1 MNPSSPIKDAKDA
14 YVQGGADAL
23 HNAPVHEWHPPADD
37 TDSANSTNST
47 GVYIRE
53 HPIPKDSILAEYR
66 DFVREVSELPDGLI
80 VAPVLALCGKL
91 LTPNVSLDFGGS
103 KPLTI
108 FNYIATPAGLRKSTT
123 FSPAEAIARLVL
135 NADDQIA
142 GNASDSALFDTFEK
156 QPHRLQ
162 FEDEGNTI
170 LRTWETAAYGREA
183 AARYLKLYDGRPW
196 TQNFKGA
203 AKANEDQKAERHI
216 GNATL
221 SLCIGSTF
229 GVAKLSHLDAG
240 SGLRRRFGFY
250 VATRSVREILW
261 PRSLNGADIAMLGD
275 KFKRLA
281 DIEGIVGEHSL
292 TPDAKR
298 YWNELQR
305 RNRKRCLDIPGYTE
319 GDENL
324 MASLNESPSRCL
336 KLAVIFQCCRYASG
350 SIDDAL
356 KITPDVLE
364 MAEAHQDSCLDALS
378 DVESMGRRSEIED
391 QCDVIIARLSG
402 DVASTPGKSEITL
415 DKTAL
420 TRTFAANPG
429 RRGSLSPSRLYGEIM
444 PHLIRT
450 GRAILASR
458 VGKHQSFTFLDL
470 APCPS

>member
-1 MNPSSPIKDAKDA
+1 MKPSPINKDARDA
-14 YVQGGADAL
+14 YIKGGADAL
-23 HNAPVHEWHPPADD
+23 HNAPTEEWHPPVIE

-47 GVYIRE
+47 GVCIRE
-53 HPIPKDSILAEYR
+53 HPIPEDSILAEYR
-66 DFVREVSELPDGLI
+66 DFVREVSELPDGLLI
-80 VAPVLALCGKL
+80 APILALCGKL
-91 LTPNVSLDFGGS
+91 LTPNVSLDFGGI

-123 FSPAEAIARLVL
+123 FAPAEAIATLIL

-162 FEDEGNTI
+162 LEDEGNTI

-216 GNATL
+216 QNATL

-229 GVAKLSHLDAG
+229 GVAKLDHLDAG

-250 VATRSVREILW
+250 SATQSVRVILW
-261 PRSLNGADIAMLGD
+261 PRSLNGVDIERLAE
-275 KFKRLA
+275 KFRRLA
-281 DIEGIVGEHSL
+281 DIKGIVGEHSL
-292 TPDAKR
+292 TPDAKQ
-298 YWNELQR
+298 YWNDLQR
-305 RNRKRCLDIPGYTE
+305 RNRKRCSAIPGYTE

-324 MASLNESPSRCL
+324 MSSLNESPARCL
-336 KLAVIFQCCRYASG
+336 KLAIIFQCCRFVAG
-350 SIDDAL
+350 SIDDPL
-356 KITPDVLE
+356 KITPDVIE

-378 DVESMGRRSEIED
+378 DVEKMGRSSEIED
-391 QCDVIIARLSG
+391 QCEIILATLSA
-402 DVASTPGKSEITL
+402 DVARPPGKSEITL
-415 DKTAL
+415 DKSAI
-420 TRTFAANPG
+420 TRKFASNPG
-429 RRGSLSPSRLYGEIM
+429 RRGSLSPSILYGEIM

-450 GRAILASR
+450 GRAKLASK
-458 VGKHQSFTFLDL
+458 VGKHQYFTFLNL
-470 APCPS
+470 APSHP